1 MTWIEPLTP
10 WLLALGPIVLALGA
24 VLCPRQP
31 RARAWRT
38 ARATT
43 LGGLGVSALL
53 LVLGAAGG
61 LPAGESGWR
70 VAPLQ
75 LIMLL
80 LANFIAFVVVRYSA
94 TYLQGEPRQRRFVA
108 LLQALFAAV
117 SVAVLSDHLVLFLLA
132 WFAIS
137 LAMHQLLMFYPD
149 RPRAALAAHKKFL
162 FARAAELCA
171 LTAFVLLYLHHDT
184 ARISDIVGAYG
195 DHQAANDGALSLAE
209 QAAACLLALAALIKC
224 AQLPLHGWLIQVVEA
239 PTPVSATLHGG
250 VINLGGYLLLL
261 FSPLLLQSAP
271 AQALVLVVAGLGSVL
286 SALVMMT
293 RISIK
298 VRLAWSTSAQM
309 GLMLVE
315 IALGLVELAL
325 LHLLAHSCYKAYAF
339 LSSGEAVEQDLLR
352 RRAPGCSP
360 SLGQWLTAGLA
371 SAALVAGAVVLARGV
386 TDAPALAANSPWVL
400 LTLAVTVLLAERG
413 GERSRGDLVGFV
425 GLAALVVLAYV
436 GLKTLFAAV
445 LPETGHRVSPWADLW
460 VSTLFLLLFAG
471 YWLQRYGLRFRA
483 SQALNRYCYAGFYL
497 DEWVTRHTLRLW
509 PHELPGR
516 IEAKRFHTAFRGSS
530 L

>member
-1 MTWIEPLTP
+1 MNWIEPLSP
-10 WLLALGPIVLALGA
+10 WLLALVPIVLALGA
-24 VLCPRQP
+24 AWSARQP
-31 RARAWRT
+31 RERAWRT
-38 ARATT
+38 AQATT
-43 LGGLGVSALL
+43 LCGLGASALL
-53 LVLGAAGG
+53 LALGAVGG
-61 LPAGESGWR
+61 LPAGNGGWQT
-70 VAPLQ
+70 APLQ

-94 TYLQGEPRQRRFVA
+94 TYLQGEPRQTRFVA
-108 LLQALFAAV
+108 LVQAVFAAV
-117 SVAVLSDHLVLFLLA
+117 SVAVLSDHLALFLLA

-137 LAMHQLLMFYPD
+137 LGMHQLLMFYPD

-184 ARISDIVGAYG
+184 AQISVIVGSYAT
-195 DHQAANDGALSLAE
+195 DDGALTLAE

-315 IALGLVELAL
+315 IALGMVELAL

-339 LSSGEAVEQDLLR
+339 LGSGEAVEQDLLR
-352 RRAPGCSP
+352 RRAPGRSP
-360 SLGQWLTAGLA
+360 SWGQWVSAGLI
-371 SAALVAGAVVLARGV
+371 SVALVAGLVMLVRGV
-386 TDAPALAANSPWVL
+386 TEAPAFAALSPWVL
-400 LTLAVTVLLAERG
+400 LTLALTVLLAERG
-413 GERSRGDLVGFV
+413 GERTRGDLVGFV

-436 GLKTLFAAV
+436 GLKSLFAAL

-460 VSTLFLLLFAG
+460 VSALFLLLFAG
-471 YWLQRYGLRFRA
+471 YWLKRHGLHYRA
-483 SQALNRYCYAGFYL
+483 SQTLNRYCYAGFYL
-497 DEWVTRHTLRLW
+497 DEWVTRNTLKLW

-516 IEAKRFHTAFRGSS
+516 IKAKQLHTAFRGSS

>member
-1 MTWIEPLTP
+1 MKWIETLSP
-10 WLLALGPIVLALGA
+10 WLLALVPILLALGA
-24 VLCPRQP
+24 AGSARQP
-31 RARAWRT
+31 RERAWRT
-38 ARATT
+38 AQVTT

-53 LVLGAAGG
+53 LALGAAGW
-61 LPAGESGWR
+61 LPAGEGGWQT
-70 VAPLQ
+70 APLQ

-94 TYLQGEPRQRRFVA
+94 TYLQGEPRQTRFVA
-108 LLQALFAAV
+108 LVQAVFAAV
-117 SVAVLSDHLVLFLLA
+117 SVAVLSDHLALFLLA

-171 LTAFVLLYLHHDT
+171 LTAFVLLYLHHDS
-184 ARISDIVGAYG
+184 ARISVIVGAYS
-195 DHQAANDGALSLAE
+195 DIQASDDVALSFTE

-339 LSSGEAVEQDLLR
+339 LGSGEAVEQDLLR
-352 RRAPGCSP
+352 RRAPGRSP
-360 SLGQWLTAGLA
+360 SWGQWLSAGLL
-371 SAALVAGAVVLARGV
+371 STALVVGLVMLTRGV
-386 TDAPALAANSPWVL
+386 TEAPALAAISPWVL
-400 LTLAVTVLLAERG
+400 LTLALTVLLAERG
-413 GERSRGDLVGFV
+413 GERTRGGLVGFL

-436 GLKTLFAAV
+436 GLKSLFAAL
-445 LPETGHRVSPWADLW
+445 LPATGHTVSPWADLW
-460 VSTLFLLLFAG
+460 VSALFLLLFAG
-471 YWLQRYGLRFRA
+471 YWLKRHGLHYPA
-483 SQALNRYCYAGFYL
+483 SQTLNRYCYAGFYL
-497 DEWVTRHTLRLW
+497 DEWVTRNTLKLW

-516 IEAKRFHTAFRGSS
+516 IKAKQLHTAFRGSS